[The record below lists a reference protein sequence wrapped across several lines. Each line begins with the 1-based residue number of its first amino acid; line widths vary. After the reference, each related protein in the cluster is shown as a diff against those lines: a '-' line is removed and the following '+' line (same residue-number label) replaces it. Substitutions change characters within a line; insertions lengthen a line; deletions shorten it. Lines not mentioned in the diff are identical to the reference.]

1 MTDFQVVYDAFL
13 AKILEDEW
21 VNWDLDDIQQDW
33 QALLMSA
40 LPWFKFPRVS
50 LEYDIESSKFNEDL
64 SNEEIQILASY
75 MKCEW
80 LNRTILSWENVKP
93 LYEERDFS
101 QANLLDKFNQMLAA
115 EKKNAAR
122 LEALYYRSIKRKPF
136 EYRNLAT
143 QVQWNIWKVI
153 III

>member
-1 MTDFQVVYDAFL
+1 MLDDEWDSWD
-13 AKILEDEW
+13 LEDIEE
-21 VNWDLDDIQQDW
+21 DW
-33 QALLMSA
+33 KGLLMGA

-50 LEYDIESSKFNEDL
+50 LKIEDDSFVEDL
-64 SNEEIQILASY
+64 NNEEIQILASY

-80 LNRTILSWENVKP
+80 LNRTILTWENVKP

-122 LEALYYRSIKRKPF
+122 LEAVYYRSIQRKPF
-136 EYRNLAT
+136 KYSQMAT
-143 QVQWNIWKVI
+143 AIDD
-153 III
+153 